1 MHAESILPA
10 IDTESRDE
18 FLQVIEARKLE
29 MTASQLARLK
39 KVIKNL

>member
-10 IDTESRDE
+10 VDAENKKEFLRILESR
-18 FLQVIEARKLE
+18 KPE

-39 KVIKNL
+39 KVMKNL